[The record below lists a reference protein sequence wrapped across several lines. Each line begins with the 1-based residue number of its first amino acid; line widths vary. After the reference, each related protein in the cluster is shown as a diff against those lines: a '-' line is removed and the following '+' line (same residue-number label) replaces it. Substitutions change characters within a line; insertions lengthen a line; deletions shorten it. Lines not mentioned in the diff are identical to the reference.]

1 LSPLHPN
8 RGPAECTSEGR
19 RGVGRRRDGRGD
31 EVQEQLP
38 PGNHKDTYF
47 KSQLFFLKNKT
58 KREFLACPLV
68 TTVFS
73 TAQSTVTSL
82 AGEKRFHGQKKTRI
96 KWGKHNLLLRMSVK
110 RKKKN

>member
-1 LSPLHPN
+1 M
-8 RGPAECTSEGR
+8 AQEW
-19 RGVGRRRDGRGD
+19 
-31 EVQEQLP
+31 VQT
-38 PGNHKDTYF
+38 GNHKDPYF

-58 KREFLACPLV
+58 EGIPGCPLV

-82 AGEKRFHGQKKTRI
+82 AGEKRFHSQKKTRI
-96 KWGKHNLLLRMSVK
+96 KWGKHNLLLTMSVK